1 MERLN
6 PQQQEYIKLVNAY
19 LKNRAKNE
27 KMVWD
32 LTPEYLAEAFYNG
45 GRNLFGVELNNLGFP
60 IFDDQE
66 FQKGELNMSICW
78 YLQVGPEVA
87 FAD

>member
-1 MERLN
+1 MKQLN
-6 PQQQEYIKLVNAY
+6 LKQQEYILLVNAY

-27 KMVWD
+27 KVVWE

-45 GRNLFGVELNNLGFP
+45 GRNLFGVELNNLCFP

-66 FQKGELNMSICW
+66 FQKGELNMFICW

-87 FAD
+87 FAG

>member
-1 MERLN
+1 MENLN
-6 PQQQEYIKLVNAY
+6 PKQQEYIHLVNAY
-19 LKNRAKNE
+19 LRNRASNE
-27 KMVWD
+27 KKVWE
-32 LTPEYLAEAFYNG
+32 LTPEFLAEAFYKG

-66 FQKGELNMSICW
+66 FQKGDLNMFICW
-78 YLQVGPEVA
+78 YLQVGSEVA